1 MTWPEPPNY
10 FNPPQHG
17 YKVVLQ
23 QPQHPVVH
31 ADPSFMQVGECML
44 PSRHP
49 QQGMSF
55 RDLSHSAS
63 NDASCVLRAQSSL
76 RSSSD
81 SSWCLSLCHFTAS
94 NMRPGSWALVGG
106 MMLFGAA
113 AGYYTGTLVKVLR
126 SRTTHDATLV
136 CACNRRR

>member
-31 ADPSFMQVGECML
+31 ADPSFMQV
-44 PSRHP
+44 
-49 QQGMSF
+49 
-55 RDLSHSAS
+55 
-63 NDASCVLRAQSSL
+63 
-76 RSSSD
+76 
-81 SSWCLSLCHFTAS
+81 AS

-113 AGYYTGTLVKVLR
+113 AGYYTGAKSHWQRPAMYFGMGVLGKTGMAWGLTDSAYR
-126 SRTTHDATLV
+126 LMGYKENSIEVAQNIPGQMKPE
-136 CACNRRR
+136 AYA